1 MNFGNGEE
9 SYEERNA
16 RRVNIGEENFIKLCE
31 ERGVW
36 YQRLGFDEKL
46 GKVPNFFRLN
56 ATIRHLPDFVVSFT
70 NKTTGEEETRLI
82 AVKGT
87 ANFKR
92 EDYEKLD
99 WFEQTYSSHR
109 APLYFVFMVADK
121 AYWKTVKEV
130 KELFEAAN
138 YDKIWESDKKQY
150 RTLKLGV

>member
-1 MNFGNGEE
+1 MTQFGNGEE

-16 RRVNIGEENFIKLCE
+16 RAVNIGEEKFIALCE

-46 GKVPNFFRLN
+46 GKVPNFYRLN
-56 ATIRHLPDFVVSFT
+56 PTLRHLPDFVVSFT

-109 APLYFVFMVADK
+109 APLYFVFMIGDK
-121 AYWKTVKEV
+121 AYWKTIKEV
-130 KELFEAAN
+130 KELFDSSG
-138 YDKIWESDKKQY
+138 YDKMWESDKKEY
-150 RTLKLGV
+150 RTLKF